1 MNAYLEFKK
10 KKFILLP
17 HLTLSSS
24 FVLGGV
30 GLKSCPIPA
39 PLPLRDR
46 ENLRG
51 VKRGEAGRGK
61 ITIPK
66 WDP

>member
-10 KKFILLP
+10 KKIILLP
-17 HLTLSSS
+17 PLTLSSS

-51 VKRGEAGRGK
+51 AKRGEAGRRK